1 MPNQTLSDRYAKS
14 LLDSA
19 IEGKQLDRVYA
30 DVLQLQKIFSSNEEL
45 LGVLNSPVIL
55 QEEKEKIL
63 NAIAADKLSS
73 ITNEFTALIVRK
85 GRESYF
91 TEIFE
96 SFIRLYKQ
104 FNKIY
109 TLRIITA
116 VPISEELQQEVVKK
130 VTEITTMKNIEVITE
145 VRESI
150 IGGLIF
156 EIGDLIVDA
165 SIGFDL
171 NKIRQQF
178 QTNEYVYQIR

>member
-19 IEGKQLDRVYA
+19 VDSKQLDRVYG
-30 DVLQLQKIFSSNEEL
+30 DVLQLQKIFLANGEL
-45 LGVLNSPVIL
+45 VGVMNSPVIL
-55 QEEKEKIL
+55 EDQKEKIL
-63 NAIAADKLSS
+63 NAIAADKLSP
-73 ITNEFTALIVRK
+73 ITSDFAKLIVRK
-85 GRESYF
+85 GRESYL

-109 TLRIITA
+109 TLKIITA
-116 VPISEELQQEVVKK
+116 IPISEELQQEVVNK
-130 VTEITTMKNIEVITE
+130 VREITTMKNIEVITE
-145 VRESI
+145 VRENI